1 MMEINNIT
9 NHLNKEL
16 KDSEAAGKG
25 ASSSAVTND
34 ESKDR
39 YSDKV
44 TLRNGPAEKT
54 DQIFARLELE
64 KLNHNSFEKLKGMKA
79 KLAEYEAAKEIS
91 QEKADQTEMGKL
103 LNNPDVWGRIADK
116 IL

>member
-16 KDSEAAGKG
+16 KDSEAASKG
-25 ASSSAVTND
+25 SSSSAASNSKSD
-34 ESKDR
+34 ER

-44 TLRNGPAEKT
+44 TLGNGPAEKT
-54 DQIFARLELE
+54 DQIFAKLELE
-64 KLNHNSFEKLKGMKA
+64 KLNHSSFEKLKGMKA
-79 KLAEYEAAKEIS
+79 KLAEFEAAKEIS

-103 LNNPDVWGRIADK
+103 LNNPDVWGSIADK